1 MQLKSVK
8 YKKKNKRNIKYI
20 KKNKK
25 NITKKLVGGNLITNT
40 LDKIRNYVKKNIIN
54 ILLNGQDETVKKIIL
69 NEILNSD
76 KFKKID
82 RKIDIFIDRVDT
94 LIQKFIQTTITT
106 IIKVI
111 SAPIPG
117 LSIIGAII
125 NTCINW
131 SILMLKSLSRLHD
144 LYDIYSELHNS
155 ISHVPGV
162 KNNNM
167 LSKIQD
173 LQSDTIN
180 KISKNQMNNVLH
192 NYGINPSNVSNKLTQ
207 GISGITQETVNAAKT
222 GNINGIIQHA
232 NHLSQ
237 HGKKFGQELGKAATQ
252 SLPLTSQALTQVS
265 KQTAKHRAK

>member
-1 MQLKSVK
+1 MKQKSIVK
-8 YKKKNKRNIKYI
+8 KKQVNKKTIKYVKKNK
-20 KKNKK
+20 
-25 NITKKLVGGNLITNT
+25 TKKLRGGNFITNS
-40 LDKIRNYVKKNIIN
+40 LDEIRNYVKNEIVN
-54 ILLNGQDETVKKIIL
+54 ILLHGQEESVKDKIENS
-69 NEILNSD
+69 NE
-76 KFKKID
+76 FKKID
-82 RKIDIFIDRVDT
+82 RKIDIFIDRVDS